1 MKFRMRTALKCGYDP
16 DNPESLSIKDR
27 PTYMTVVES
36 LIHRRADPNASTLE
50 GLTALHLAAHNGNYK
65 SLWALLQVKGLN
77 LDAVSRY
84 PRPPRRLS
92 GLRQW
97 LSGQSQAVADS
108 VLSQAVTVVGL
119 HSTPSPQALAR
130 LLRIPAPAPAQ
141 L

>member
-77 LDAVSRY
+77 LDAVSRKG
-84 PRPPRRLS
+84 RTAIQIALDGGRFDVAALLLQSGASAAPPSSGAGAAGASLRADEALS
-92 GLRQW
+92 KMR
-97 LSGQSQAVADS
+97 APDE
-108 VLSQAVTVVGL
+108 
-119 HSTPSPQALAR
+119 
-130 LLRIPAPAPAQ
+130 LL